1 VKNEYVVIHGSI
13 PGPVKRLVRF
23 RDAVR
28 FHGEKV
34 EKLEITY
41 ISTESNQGA

>member
-1 VKNEYVVIHGSI
+1 MGIHGSI

-23 RDAVR
+23 RDPMR
-28 FHGEKV
+28 FHGKKV
-34 EKLEITY
+34 EPPEITY